1 MSNFAVV
8 RHPDIATPGIV
19 PAAALEQQR
28 ARGWVRVSELRNEP
42 ADFHLADFADTY
54 VDLDA
59 EPEPEPE
66 PAPKAAKKA
75 ATTKESSE

>member
-28 ARGWVRVSELRNEP
+28 ARGWVRVSDLRNEP
-42 ADFHLADFADTY
+42 ADFHLADFADSFD
-54 VDLDA
+54 DLDA
-59 EPEPEPE
+59 EPEPEP
-66 PAPKAAKKA
+66 KATKKAA

>member
-28 ARGWVRVSELRNEP
+28 ARGWVRVSDLRNEP
-42 ADFHLADFADTY
+42 ADFHLADFADTFD
-54 VDLDA
+54 DLDA
-59 EPEPEPE
+59 EPEPEP
-66 PAPKAAKKA
+66 KAAKTKA

>member
-28 ARGWVRVSELRNEP
+28 ARGWVRVSDLRNEP
-42 ADFHLADFADTY
+42 ADFHLADFTDTFD
-54 VDLDA
+54 DLDA
-59 EPEPEPE
+59 EPEP
-66 PAPKAAKKA
+66 KAAKKAA

>member
-1 MSNFAVV
+1 MSFAVV

-28 ARGWVRVSELRNEP
+28 ARGWVRISDLRNEP
-42 ADFHLADFADTY
+42 RDFNLDDFADTFD
-54 VDLDA
+54 DLDA
-59 EPEPEPE
+59 EP
-66 PAPKAAKKA
+66 APKAKKA

>member
-19 PAAALEQQR
+19 PAAALEHQR
-28 ARGWVRVSELRNEP
+28 ARGWVRISDLRNEP
-42 ADFHLADFADTY
+42 ADFHLPDFAD
-54 VDLDA
+54 VFDDLDA
-59 EPEPEPE
+59 EPEPE
-66 PAPKAAKKA
+66 PKAAKKA

>member
-19 PAAALEQQR
+19 PAAALAQQR
-28 ARGWVRVSELRNEP
+28 ARGWVRVSDLRNEP

-54 VDLDA
+54 DDLDA
-59 EPEPEPE
+59 EPEP
-66 PAPKAAKKA
+66 KAAKKAA

>member
-19 PAAALEQQR
+19 PAAALEHQR
-28 ARGWVRVSELRNEP
+28 ARGWVRVSDLRNEP
-42 ADFHLADFADTY
+42 ADFHLPDFVGSY
-54 VDLDA
+54 IDLDA
-59 EPEPEPE
+59 EPEP
-66 PAPKAAKKA
+66 KAAKTKA